1 MANAAG
7 DMDKKPAYNGR
18 GMRLLACCHVDIG
31 ATGAP
36 TVDATKCDDPGIT
49 ITRASAG
56 IYDLV
61 YPKCVD
67 VRINIE
73 AMSPLGTVLGAVLLA
88 KSATA
93 GTAQFRTF
101 NDAGTATDPA
111 SGDDLNIVLV
121 MDCEKV

>member
-18 GMRLLACCHVDIG
+18 GMRLLACCHIDIG

-56 IYDLV
+56 LYNLV

-67 VRINIE
+67 VRIDIE
-73 AMSPLGTVLGAVLLA
+73 VMSVTPTVFGAVFLA

-101 NDAGTATDPA
+101 NAAGAATDPA
-111 SGDDLNIVLV
+111 SGDDLNITLI
-121 MDCEKV
+121 MDCENV